1 MKGSLCKENCIMCPC
16 IFVGQ
21 ELPSD
26 SSSIKMFGED
36 SHSFFFLILVISH
49 SSVLM
54 WHSECDLTLGK
65 QRAHP

>member
-16 IFVGQ
+16 IFVGH

-36 SHSFFFLILVISH
+36 SHSFFFDFGDFSFVCFD
-49 SSVLM
+49 VAFRM
-54 WHSECDLTLGK
+54 
-65 QRAHP
+65 

>member
-36 SHSFFFLILVISH
+36 SHSFFF
-49 SSVLM
+49 
-54 WHSECDLTLGK
+54 
-65 QRAHP
+65 